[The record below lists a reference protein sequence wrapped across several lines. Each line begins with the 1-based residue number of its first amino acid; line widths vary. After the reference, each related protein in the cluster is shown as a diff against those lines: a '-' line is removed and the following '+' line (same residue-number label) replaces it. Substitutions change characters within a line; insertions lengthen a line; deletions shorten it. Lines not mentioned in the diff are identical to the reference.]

1 MAKVT
6 TYGVMED
13 PISVNTSNNNI
24 GGYKNDKKHGFG
36 KYTWADGRQ
45 YIGYWENGKQ
55 HGYGKYILE
64 DSQQIGQWVKG
75 KRVTWLSE
83 EEIYERKSD
92 AAFARILKS
101 N

>member
-1 MAKVT
+1 MNGEGHYIWGDGREYIGIKLF
-6 TYGVMED
+6 Y
-13 PISVNTSNNNI
+13 I

-55 HGYGKYILE
+55 HGNGKYILE
-64 DSQQIGQWVKG
+64 GGYQIGRWMKG
-75 KRVTWLSE
+75 KRTSWLSE
-83 EEIYERKSD
+83 NEIEELKSD
-92 AAFARILKS
+92 PAFARILKS